1 MCSVSR
7 HDNRRMDMAR
17 GQRRSIDM
25 QLEILDS
32 QIEKAQRKLDDL
44 LEQREALENQKREEE
59 VGKLYDMLM
68 ASEKSFEEVEQ
79 FLLGTEEAS
88 SIA

>member
-1 MCSVSR
+1 
-7 HDNRRMDMAR
+7 MAR